1 MSRLAWLRRAQLVG
15 LGAIGAL
22 ALPPFH
28 LVFMLLPAI
37 TGLIWILDQTDD
49 RRCAFGI
56 GWSFGL
62 GQGLV
67 GYYWVSSAFLV
78 DTVAHG
84 VLAPFAVAGLAG
96 CLAIFPAA
104 TASIAWSL
112 WRWWGPSP
120 LARILT
126 FAGLWAASEWLRA
139 DILTGFPWNLV
150 ATVWTFSPEMLQAAA
165 LVGPYGLGM
174 ITIAVAGL
182 PAIFLF
188 GNNRR
193 VAMMGLGVG
202 LLVLADVW
210 VLGYLRLGLAPPS
223 AVDGVRL
230 RLVQPNIKQHLKWR
244 HELRVEHVRQQM
256 RLSDGADAA
265 GAWPTHVIWAETA
278 VPFNLSAD
286 VGLRQVM
293 ASAVPADGLL
303 ITGAPRG
310 ETIEGGERR
319 VYNSIHALD
328 PKGEI
333 TATYD
338 KRHLVPFG
346 EYVPL
351 RWLFGFSKLTAGRLD
366 FHPGTTSRVFDLAGL
381 PPAVMLICYEIIFPA
396 KVGVVHRRP
405 AWMLNLTNDAW
416 FGLTTGPHQ
425 HLAAAQ
431 MRAVEQG
438 LPVVRVA
445 NTGISAVID
454 AHGRIEARLG
464 LGQGG
469 RLDTT
474 LPKALAGPPPY
485 GRYGDWLTLIMIA
498 LGLAAI
504 WLPRLAPGREH
515 R

>member
-1 MSRLAWLRRAQLVG
+1 MSQSAWLRRAQLVG
-15 LGAIGAL
+15 LGATGAL
-22 ALPPFH
+22 ALPPLH

-37 TGLIWILDQTDD
+37 TGLIWILNKTDD
-49 RRCAFGI
+49 RRCAFGV
-56 GWSFGL
+56 GWWFGL

-78 DTVAHG
+78 DAVAHG
-84 VLAPFAVAGLAG
+84 VLAPFAVLGLAG
-96 CLAIFPAA
+96 GLAVFPAA

-112 WRWWGPSP
+112 WRWWRPPP
-120 LARILT
+120 LSRIMT
-126 FAGLWAASEWLRA
+126 FAGLWAAGEWVRA
-139 DILTGFPWNLV
+139 GILTGFPWNLA
-150 ATVWTFSPEMLQAAA
+150 ATVWSFSPEMLQAAA

-182 PAIFLF
+182 PAMFLF

-193 VAMMGLGVG
+193 VAMIGVGVG
-202 LLVLADVW
+202 LVVLADVW
-210 VLGYLRLGLAPPS
+210 ILGSLRLGAEPS
-223 AVDGVRL
+223 PAVEGVRL
-230 RLVQPNIKQHLKWR
+230 RIVQPNIPQHLKWR
-244 HELRVEHVRQQM
+244 RELRAEHVRQQM
-256 RLSDGADAA
+256 RLSNGPGAA
-265 GAWPTHVIWAETA
+265 GGLPTHVIWAETA
-278 VPFNLSAD
+278 IPFNLSDDHA
-286 VGLRQVM
+286 LRHM
-293 ASAVPADGLL
+293 IASAVPADGLL
-303 ITGAPRG
+303 ITGAPRTEMVESG
-310 ETIEGGERR
+310 EQR

-328 PKGEI
+328 PKGQI

-351 RWLFGFSKLTAGRLD
+351 RWLFGFSKLTAGRVD
-366 FHPGTTSRVFDLAGL
+366 FHPGTLSQAPDLAGL

-396 KVGVVHRRP
+396 EVVVGYRRP

-416 FGLTTGPHQ
+416 FGMSAGPHQ

-454 AHGRIEARLG
+454 AHGRIEARLD

-469 RLDTT
+469 RLDST
-474 LPKALAGPPPY
+474 LPRALDGLPPY
-485 GRYGDWLTLIMIA
+485 GRYGDWLTLIMIS
-498 LGLAAI
+498 LGLAAL
-504 WLPRLAPGREH
+504 WLPRLAPSRDPE
-515 R
+515 